1 MPVNQET
8 SHAEKSAA
16 KSSTSLMSV
25 PAFWPMAMA
34 AAMIEGGRELYAK
47 NLKFVE
53 EEIKI
58 HDELRP
64 TLATPNQVRLD
75 LRTMVLRDYGKPGGI
90 PTLVDAPHAGHTAMI
105 ADYHKGQSLVRDA
118 AGQRHRPRRA
128 DRLEVGD
135 RGHEGSGDRQLS
147 RRNRRRHRRSRRPRQ
162 SGRPLPGRLGV
173 GDDRGAFPGQG
184 EFAGARRRADRH
196 RCRQRPDQAHGA
208 SSRRCRST
216 RNWWRSAAA

>member
-1 MPVNQET
+1 MPKELPV
-8 SHAEKSAA
+8 KS
-16 KSSTSLMSV
+16 TDMSLLSV

-34 AAMIEGGRELYAK
+34 TAMLEEGTELYAK

-105 ADYHKGQSLVRDA
+105 ADYQKGQSLVETLLANGIAHA
-118 AGQRHRPRRA
+118 ALTDWKSATEDMKDLEIDNYLAEVIIAIDDLGGRA
-128 DRLEVGD
+128 
-135 RGHEGSGDRQLS
+135 
-147 RRNRRRHRRSRRPRQ
+147 
-162 SGRPLPGRLGV
+162 
-173 GDDRGAFPGQG
+173 A
-184 EFAGARRRADRH
+184 
-196 RCRQRPDQAHGA
+196 
-208 SSRRCRST
+208 
-216 RNWWRSAAA
+216 